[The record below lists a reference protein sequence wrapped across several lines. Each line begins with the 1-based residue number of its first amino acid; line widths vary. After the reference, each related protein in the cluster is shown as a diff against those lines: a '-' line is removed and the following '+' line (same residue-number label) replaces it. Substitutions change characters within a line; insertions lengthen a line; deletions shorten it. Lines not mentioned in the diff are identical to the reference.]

1 MTAFEGAMSMPRAAV
16 PRLVLA
22 GRNYHGFYTL
32 FSFAGRLLIALTFV
46 MSGLSKVADYSG
58 TLGLISAT
66 KLPLPAPLAY
76 AGAVAVEIVCSVMLI
91 VGFRTRAAA
100 AVLALYCV
108 ATAVFF
114 HANFSDLNNIIH
126 FLKNVAMTGGL
137 LQIVGFGAG
146 VLSIDNRR

>member
-1 MTAFEGAMSMPRAAV
+1 
-16 PRLVLA
+16 
-22 GRNYHGFYTL
+22 
-32 FSFAGRLLIALTFV
+32 
-46 MSGLSKVADYSG
+46 
-58 TLGLISAT
+58 
-66 KLPLPAPLAY
+66 
-76 AGAVAVEIVCSVMLI
+76 MLI

-100 AVLALYCV
+100 DVLALYCV

-114 HANFSDLNNIIH
+114 HANFADPNNIIH

>member
-1 MTAFEGAMSMPRAAV
+1 
-16 PRLVLA
+16 VL
-22 GRNYHGFYTL
+22 
-32 FSFAGRLLIALTFV
+32 
-46 MSGLSKVADYSG
+46 
-58 TLGLISAT
+58 
-66 KLPLPAPLAY
+66 
-76 AGAVAVEIVCSVMLI
+76 LI

-114 HANFSDLNNIIH
+114 HANFADLNNIIH

-146 VLSIDNRR
+146 ALSIDNRRWVRSNVATQRPPLKE